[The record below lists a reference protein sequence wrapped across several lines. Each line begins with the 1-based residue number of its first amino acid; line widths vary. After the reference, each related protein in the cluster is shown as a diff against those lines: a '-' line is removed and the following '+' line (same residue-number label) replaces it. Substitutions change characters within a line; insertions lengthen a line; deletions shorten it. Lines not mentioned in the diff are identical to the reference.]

1 MQKKRLVGNALVIT
15 SFLTAPALAEQPENP
30 ATELEAPSVEV
41 IATTP
46 LPSIGTPIQQVP
58 ANVQATTGEEMQKQH
73 SQDMT
78 EFLEHNLT
86 SVNINSAQGNP
97 FQPDVVFRGFTAS
110 PLLGTPQ
117 GLSVFQDGVRVNE
130 SFGDTVNW
138 DLIPQSA
145 ISSIN
150 LIPGS
155 NPLFGLNTL
164 GGSLAIRT
172 KSGFENPGY
181 SIESYGGS
189 FGTNTV
195 NFEAGGHGERVD
207 YFVTGNY
214 FNSDGFRDH
223 ASAASTVQQW
233 FGKVGYQ
240 DSTTDI
246 DLSFTGADNN
256 LQGGQTIPISFYNVN
271 SDLTYTFPDIIENRL
286 SFLNLKGSHFLT
298 SDNLIAA
305 NTYYRYFRTSNF
317 NGNVN
322 GNFNPAMPVAVGNP
336 TDLNELTLINQ
347 TSYGGSVQYSYLG
360 NLFNHKNQFTTGASL
375 DVGSTTLT
383 QLEQQAALSANGNSN
398 AILLTPFSL
407 LRLSG
412 TETNVQGGNR
422 YYGLYLTNNYSATD
436 KVNIT
441 ASGRYNY
448 ASVNVQDL
456 TGTAPGINGK
466 NVFTRFNP
474 AVGFNYNP
482 NKALT
487 TYAAYNEGM
496 RAPTPLELTC
506 ADPTAP
512 CSLPNAFLSDPPLKP
527 VVSRTWET
535 GARGALGQNT
545 IWNATFFHTKLA
557 NDIQFIS
564 SSISTGFFQN
574 VGDTRRQGIELG
586 VGTKQGRLSFAAN
599 YSFIDATF
607 QTPFIENGPN
617 NSSANANGQIQVNP
631 GNRIPGIPRHSFKA
645 RMEYAFTDK
654 FFTGANLQI
663 FSSQFARG
671 NENNLDSQGTVAGY
685 AVVNLNGRYE
695 IIPGLELFAR
705 IDNLFDKK
713 YANFGVLGSNV
724 FSGPNNFIPANAFGT
739 PELFVGPGAPIAGF
753 FGVRYTLGTAKRKRD
768 LD

>member
-1 MQKKRLVGNALVIT
+1 MQKKQVVKKTLIIT
-15 SFLTAPALAEQPENP
+15 SFLAAPALAENP

-41 IATTP
+41 ISTTP
-46 LPSIGTPIQQVP
+46 LPSIGTPIQEVP
-58 ANVQATTGEEMQKQH
+58 ANVQAETGEEMQKQH

-78 EFLEHNLT
+78 QFLEHNLT
-86 SVNINSAQGNP
+86 SVNINSSQGNP
-97 FQPDVVFRGFTAS
+97 FQPDVDFRGFTAS

-164 GGSLAIRT
+164 GGSLAIQT
-172 KSGFENPGY
+172 KSGFEYPGY

-189 FGTNTV
+189 FGSNTV

-207 YFVTGNY
+207 YFFTGNY

-223 ASAASTVQQW
+223 SASASTVQQW

-240 DSTTDI
+240 DSVTDI

-256 LQGGQTIPISFYNVN
+256 LQGGQTLPISFYNVN
-271 SDLTYTFPDIIENRL
+271 SDLVYTFPDITTNRL
-286 SFLNLKGSHFLT
+286 AFLNLKGSHFLT

-305 NTYYRYFRTSNF
+305 NIYYRRLRNSDFSGNTNNNF
-317 NGNVN
+317 D
-322 GNFNPAMPVAVGNP
+322 PTLPVAPGNP
-336 TDLNELTLINQ
+336 PALNELTIIDQ
-347 TSYGGSVQYSYLG
+347 TSYGGSLQYSYLA
-360 NLFNHKNQFTTGASL
+360 NLFNHKNQFTAGTSL
-375 DVGSTTLT
+375 DVGGTTFT
-383 QLEQQAALSANGNSN
+383 QSEQEVGITTDGNTNS
-398 AILLTPFSL
+398 ILLTPFAL
-407 LRLSG
+407 I
-412 TETNVQGGNR
+412 TNVHGGNR
-422 YYGLYLTNNYSATD
+422 YYGLYLTNNYSVTD

-448 ASVNVQDL
+448 ASVDLEDL
-456 TGTAPGINGK
+456 TATTPGLNSS

-496 RAPTPLELTC
+496 RAPTPVELACSNPGT
-506 ADPTAP
+506 P
-512 CSLPNAFLSDPPLKP
+512 CTLPNAFLSDPPLKA
-527 VVSRTWET
+527 VVSRTWEI
-535 GARGALGQNT
+535 GARGEIARDT
-545 IWNATFFHTKLA
+545 IWRAAIFHTKLA
-557 NDIQFIS
+557 NDIAFIS
-564 SSISTGFFQN
+564 STTSTGFFQN
-574 VGDTRRQGIELG
+574 VGDTRRQGVELG
-586 VGTKQGRLSFAAN
+586 VGTKQGRLSLSAN

-607 QTPFIENGPN
+607 QTPFTEN
-617 NSSANANGQIQVNP
+617 SANNTTADANGQIQVNP

-645 RMEYAFTDK
+645 RIGYAFTDM
-654 FFTGANLQI
+654 FFVGASLQAY
-663 FSSQFARG
+663 SSQFARG
-671 NENNLDSQGTVAGY
+671 NENNLDSQSTVAGY
-685 AVVNLNGRYE
+685 AVLNLNGRYE

-713 YANFGVLGSNV
+713 YANMGILGSNV
-724 FSGPNNFIPANAFGT
+724 FSGPNNFIPANAFRT

-753 FGVRYTLGTAKRKRD
+753 FGIRYSLGTTKRQKD

>member
-1 MQKKRLVGNALVIT
+1 MQKKQLVGKALVIT

-41 IATTP
+41 IGTTP

-58 ANVQATTGEEMQKQH
+58 ANVQAATGEEMQKQH
-73 SQDMT
+73 SQDIT

-86 SVNINSAQGNP
+86 SVTINSSQGNP
-97 FQPDVVFRGFTAS
+97 FQPDVDFRGFTAS
-110 PLLGTPQ
+110 PLLGAPQ

-164 GGSLAIRT
+164 GGALAIRT

-223 ASAASTVQQW
+223 DASASTVQQW

-271 SDLTYTFPDIIENRL
+271 SDLIYTFPDITTNRL

-305 NTYYRYFRTSNF
+305 NTYYRQLRNSNLS
-317 NGNVN
+317 GNTN
-322 GNFNPAMPVAVGNP
+322 DNFNPALPVAAGNAP
-336 TDLNELTLINQ
+336 ALNELTLIDQ
-347 TSYGGSVQYSYLG
+347 TSYGGSLQYSYLG
-360 NLFNHKNQFTTGASL
+360 NLFSHKNQFTAGASL
-375 DVGSTTLT
+375 DAGSTTFT
-383 QLEQQAALSANGNSN
+383 QSEQEVGITADGNTNS
-398 AILLTPFSL
+398 ILLTPFAL
-407 LRLSG
+407 IN
-412 TETNVQGGNR
+412 NVHGGNR
-422 YYGLYLTNNYSATD
+422 YYGLYLTNNYSMTD
-436 KVNIT
+436 KVNVT

-448 ASVNVQDL
+448 ASVNLEDL
-456 TGTAPGINGK
+456 TGAASALNSN

-474 AVGFNYNP
+474 ALGFNYNP

-496 RAPTPLELTC
+496 RAPTPIELAC
-506 ADPTAP
+506 SDPNAP
-512 CSLPNAFLSDPPLKP
+512 CTLPNAFLSDPPLKA
-527 VVSRTWET
+527 VVSRTFEF
-535 GARGALGQNT
+535 GARGILYENT
-545 IWNATFFHTKLA
+545 MWNAAFFHTKLA

-564 SSISTGFFQN
+564 STTSTGFFQN

-607 QTPFIENGPN
+607 KTPFIENSAN
-617 NSSANANGQIQVNP
+617 NSTADANGQIQVNP

-654 FFTGANLQI
+654 FFAGASLQA
-663 FSSQFARG
+663 FSNQFARG

-685 AVVNLNGRYE
+685 AVLNLNARYE

-705 IDNLFDKK
+705 INNLFDKK
-713 YANFGVLGSNV
+713 YANMGILGSNV
-724 FSGPNNFIPANAFGT
+724 LSGPNSFNPATAFGR

-753 FGVRYTLGTAKRKRD
+753 FGIRYSLGTAKRKRD

>member
-1 MQKKRLVGNALVIT
+1 MQKKQLVGKALVIT

-41 IATTP
+41 IGTTP

-58 ANVQATTGEEMQKQH
+58 ANVQAATGEEMQKQH
-73 SQDMT
+73 SQDIT

-86 SVNINSAQGNP
+86 SVTINSSQGNP
-97 FQPDVVFRGFTAS
+97 FQPDVDFRGFTAS
-110 PLLGTPQ
+110 PLLGAPQ

-164 GGSLAIRT
+164 GGALAIRT

-223 ASAASTVQQW
+223 DASASTVQQW

-256 LQGGQTIPISFYNVN
+256 LQGRQTLPISFYNVN
-271 SDLTYTFPDIIENRL
+271 PDLTYTFPDITTNRL
-286 SFLNLKGSHFLT
+286 AFLNLKGSHFLT

-305 NTYYRYFRTSNF
+305 NTYYRQLRNSNLS
-317 NGNVN
+317 GNTN
-322 GNFNPAMPVAVGNP
+322 DNFNPALPVAAGNAP
-336 TDLNELTLINQ
+336 ALNELTLIDQ
-347 TSYGGSVQYSYLG
+347 TSYGGSLQYSYLG
-360 NLFNHKNQFTTGASL
+360 NLFSHKNQFTAGASL
-375 DVGSTTLT
+375 DAGSTTFT
-383 QLEQQAALSANGNSN
+383 QSEQEVGITADGNTNS
-398 AILLTPFSL
+398 ILLTPFAL
-407 LRLSG
+407 IN
-412 TETNVQGGNR
+412 NVHGGNR
-422 YYGLYLTNNYSATD
+422 YYGLYLTNNYSMTD
-436 KVNIT
+436 KVNVT

-448 ASVNVQDL
+448 ASVNLEDL
-456 TGTAPGINGK
+456 TGAASALNSN

-474 AVGFNYNP
+474 ALGFNYNP

-496 RAPTPLELTC
+496 RAPTPIELAC
-506 ADPTAP
+506 SDPNAP
-512 CSLPNAFLSDPPLKP
+512 CTLPNAFLSDPPLKA
-527 VVSRTWET
+527 VVSRTFEF
-535 GARGALGQNT
+535 GARGILYENT
-545 IWNATFFHTKLA
+545 MWNAAFFHTKLA

-564 SSISTGFFQN
+564 STTSTGFFQN

-607 QTPFIENGPN
+607 KTPFIENSAN
-617 NSSANANGQIQVNP
+617 NSTADANGQIQVNP

-654 FFTGANLQI
+654 FFAGASLQA
-663 FSSQFARG
+663 FSNQFARG

-685 AVVNLNGRYE
+685 AVLNLNARYE

-705 IDNLFDKK
+705 INNLFDKK
-713 YANFGVLGSNV
+713 YANMGILGSNV
-724 FSGPNNFIPANAFGT
+724 LSGPNSFNPATAFGR

-753 FGVRYTLGTAKRKRD
+753 FGIRYSLGTAKRKRD